1 MDENNR
7 SIAKR
12 QIARLLGNSSLPI
25 CVISEEDTIVFAN
38 EALGRLV
45 GRTPD
50 SILGLRC
57 SSPLSEDGDAMAE
70 LSTFFA
76 LPIHWPRNSLV
87 LAPEFGPVPGTTNSK
102 TENKAKL
109 DVPEWMRCLIPLE
122 DEAGCVLCV
131 FCPNPNDELT
141 RFTSEQSS
149 LNMKSL
155 RENRS
160 KYVHLDDMWYMQ
172 GKSTAVHQALEQ
184 VQLAIANTAPLIVLG
199 QVGSGRTWLAE
210 TIHARRKGLKRHER
224 TYSMN
229 DSLIRIDCSL
239 MDADLLQ
246 SMLEVIQEGNAE
258 RTTILL
264 DSLELL
270 PDECISR
277 LESFLK
283 SHPEV
288 IRIATCDPTVIAQKC
303 DRQWTS
309 LRSRLSVVRVDL
321 PRLSERLEDVPILI
335 AAWFDTRRASGV
347 AKREVSDS
355 FVDALTAYPW
365 PGGVEEFS
373 NAIAHATKSVSREK
387 LTDKDLPVNIRTC
400 VSHIELSG
408 AGESGAVESVD
419 LDAILE
425 DVEKTMI
432 LRAMERFPQNKSS
445 AAKILNISRARLLRR
460 LQQWGLQSESNSVDG
475 DDDSPV
481 FNEVL

>member
-25 CVISEEDTIVFAN
+25 CVISEENKLVFAN

-45 GRTPD
+45 GQTPE

-57 SSPLSEDGDAMAE
+57 SSPISEDGDPMAE

-76 LPIHWPRNSLV
+76 LPIHWSRRSLQ
-87 LAPEFGPVPGTTNSK
+87 LAPEYGPVPGTANS
-102 TENKAKL
+102 TSENAATL
-109 DVPEWMRCLIPLE
+109 DGPGWMRCLIPLE
-122 DEAGCVLCV
+122 DDPGCVLCV

-141 RFTSEQSS
+141 RLASEQSS
-149 LNMKSL
+149 INMKSL
-155 RENRS
+155 RDNRN

-199 QVGSGRTWLAE
+199 SMGSGRTWLAE
-210 TIHARRKGLKRHER
+210 TVHARRKGLKSNER
-224 TYSMN
+224 TFSMN

-239 MDADLLQ
+239 MDTDLLQ

-258 RTTILL
+258 RKTLLL
-264 DSLELL
+264 DSLEVL

-321 PRLSERLEDVPILI
+321 PRLSERLEDIPILI
-335 AAWFDTRRASGV
+335 AAWFDSRRASGV
-347 AKREVSDS
+347 ANREISDS

-373 NAIAHATKSVSREK
+373 IAIAYATKNASREK

-408 AGESGAVESVD
+408 AVESVD

-432 LRAMERFPQNKSS
+432 LRALERFPQNKSS
-445 AAKILNISRARLLRR
+445 AAKLLNISRARLLRR

-475 DDDSPV
+475 DDDLPV

>member
-25 CVISEEDTIVFAN
+25 CVVSEEDTIVFAN

-57 SSPLSEDGDAMAE
+57 SSPVSVDGDPMAE

-76 LPIHWPRNSLV
+76 LPIHWSRRSLELV
-87 LAPEFGPVPGTTNSK
+87 PEFGPIPGSTNS
-102 TENKAKL
+102 TSENAATW
-109 DVPEWMRCLIPLE
+109 DGPGWMRCLIPLE

-131 FCPNPNDELT
+131 YCPNPSDELT
-141 RFTSEQSS
+141 RLSSEQST

-172 GKSTAVHQALEQ
+172 GKSTGVHLALEQ
-184 VQLAIANTAPLIVLG
+184 VQLAIANSVPFIVFG
-199 QVGSGRTWLAE
+199 SMGSGRTWLAE
-210 TIHARRKGLKRHER
+210 TVHAKRKGLKSSAR
-224 TYSMN
+224 SMSLS
-229 DSLIRIDCSL
+229 DSLIRIDCTL
-239 MDADLLQ
+239 MDTDLLQ

-258 RTTILL
+258 RTTLLL
-264 DSLELL
+264 DSLEAL

-283 SHPEV
+283 RHSEL
-288 IRIATCDPTVIAQKC
+288 IRIATCDPAVIAPKC
-303 DRQWTS
+303 DLQWTS
-309 LRSRLSVVRVDL
+309 LLSRLSVVRVDL
-321 PRLSERLEDVPILI
+321 PKLSERLEDVPILI
-335 AAWFDTRRASGV
+335 AAWFDSRRASGV
-347 AKREVSDS
+347 ATREISDS

-373 NAIAHATKSVSREK
+373 NAMAHATKNASREK
-387 LTDKDLPVNIRTC
+387 LTDRDLPVNIRTC
-400 VSHIELSG
+400 VSHLELSG
-408 AGESGAVESVD
+408 ADESVD

-432 LRAMERFPQNKSS
+432 LRALERFPQNKSS
-445 AAKILNISRARLLRR
+445 AAKLLNISRARLLRR

-475 DDDSPV
+475 DDDLPV